1 MNSKNDFKVI
11 AEEFEDYR
19 ILRYQVAGFKNLP
32 LKKKILLYYLYEA
45 ALSGRDIIWDQN
57 YRYNLLIRKTLE
69 HILKYSQKLK
79 EDENW
84 NLFLAY
90 LKKIWFSNGIHHH
103 YSMEKIVPHFSENYF
118 TSLLTDTPKPDFLKD
133 NENIEDF
140 ISWITPLLFVPEI
153 AAKRVVLDKG
163 VDLLAASANNFY
175 ENVNQKEA
183 EEFYA
188 SMENPDPLRPLSFG
202 LNSKLVKVDGKVEER
217 VWRVGGMYSAAIER
231 IVFWLE
237 KSIEVAE
244 TNGQKA
250 ALEKLVE
257 FYKTGNL
264 QTFDEYNI
272 LWLNDTKSDVDVIN
286 GFIEVYGDA
295 LGRKATY
302 ELVVQLHDF
311 EGTHRAE
318 IISTNA
324 EWFEM
329 HSPISEEYKKKSIS
343 GVSARSINVV
353 VASGDCS
360 PSMPIGIN
368 LPNADWIRAEHGSK
382 SVTLANIIDAHTE
395 ANKESGIIEEFY
407 WSEYEIELSRKWNK
421 LATQLHVDLHEII
434 GHGSGRL
441 KEGVAQPHET
451 LKNYA
456 STIEEARADL
466 FALYFAIDPKLVE
479 LGLAPSIDVGYA
491 EYNSYIT
498 GGLITQLARVEMGKN
513 LEESHMRNRQLI
525 AKWAYEQ
532 GFKKNIIEKKRRDG
546 KTFFVINNHDE
557 LREIFGKLLHEVQRI
572 KSEGDFRAAKYLI
585 EKYGVK
591 VDRKLHQ
598 EALQRWKSLGIPK
611 FSGFMNPVLQP
622 IKKNGKILDIS
633 MHYPENFSDQMLFY
647 AKNYSFL

>member
-19 ILRYQVAGFKNLP
+19 ILRYQVAGFENLP

-103 YSMEKIVPHFSENYF
+103 YSMEKIVPQFSENYF

-140 ISWITPLLFVPEI
+140 IRWITPLLFDPEI

-175 ENVNQKEA
+175 ENLNQKEA

-188 SMENPDPLRPLSFG
+188 SMENPDPLKPLSFG

-272 LWLNDTKSDVDVIN
+272 LWLNDTESDVDVIN

-302 ELVVQLHDF
+302 ESVVQLHDF

>member
-1 MNSKNDFKVI
+1 MI
-11 AEEFEDYR
+11 
-19 ILRYQVAGFKNLP
+19 
-32 LKKKILLYYLYEA
+32 LKKYLLLTFITLLISCIYAQTGNNVTAVDEIFGSKGEIYFKFENKEINLE
-45 ALSGRDIIWDQN
+45 ALSKMISIDKVNRHDVFAYANKTEFGKFLKQGIDFE
-57 YRYNLLIRKTLE
+57 LL
-69 HILKYSQKLK
+69 
-79 EDENW
+79 
-84 NLFLAY
+84 
-90 LKKIWFSNGIHHH
+90 
-103 YSMEKIVPHFSENYF
+103 
-118 TSLLTDTPKPDFLKD
+118 PKPGELTK
-133 NENIEDF
+133 
-140 ISWITPLLFVPEI
+140 EI
-153 AAKRVVLDKG
+153 KMLD
-163 VDLLAASANNFY
+163 
-175 ENVNQKEA
+175 NVNVKGILDWD
-183 EEFYA
+183 FYPTYPAYVDMMYQFA
-188 SMENPDPLRPLSFG
+188 SEYPQLCQVFSIGQSIQGRELLMA
-202 LNSKLVKVDGKVEER
+202 KVEER

-272 LWLNDTKSDVDVIN
+272 LWLNDTESDVDVIN

-302 ELVVQLHDF
+302 ESVVQLHDF

-329 HSPISEEYKKKSIS
+329 HSPILEEYKKKSIS

-611 FSGFMNPVLQP
+611 FSGFINPVLQP